1 MLDLIIGVILLT
13 LSLIDFYFYLKR
25 PGQRIKKRR
34 IKRKFHIDKNLQRS
48 IHCFSGILFMMG
60 SILFITLALIN
71 YFTDYLVLT
80 RTIWSIYIIV
90 CIIVIEI
97 YIFTKTLKW

>member
-1 MLDLIIGVILLT
+1 MSDLIIGIALFII
-13 LSLIDFYFYLKR
+13 SLIDFYFYKKR

-34 IKRKFHIDKNLQRS
+34 IKRKFHIDKELQQS
-48 IHCFSGILFMMG
+48 IHFFSGILFMIG
-60 SILFITLALIN
+60 SILFIKLALIN

-80 RTIWSIYIIV
+80 RTIWSVYMII
-90 CIIVIEI
+90 CIMIIEI